1 MASPFRP
8 AARRG
13 RVSATRA
20 WCLSPLLSLLLPLGA
35 CTVDTGSQPAPAM
48 ADAGAP
54 ALPPQEVHYR
64 LAWNTDGVTLAPPA
78 AGDGASDASGD
89 GAADTPIFALT
100 NDLGVAF
107 EVTRGWL
114 VSYSF
119 EATVCP
125 ADTTRASVLQR
136 VWVQLV
142 ENVGVRSVWAGHG
155 SLPVSPAQLRASYV
169 EDLRDVMKPAEVGA
183 VVLPH
188 HRLYGLHLLL
198 GRADDRAPA
207 LPTEVDMLRQTLHL
221 QGRWRTLGQTTW
233 TPFTWRTAVGWGEV
247 HTLAAPH
254 DTAWGGLELSARRT
268 LASLV
273 DHIDPSVMTEANAA
287 RQVLEN
293 VVAGVRVEATP
304 HLH

>member
-1 MASPFRP
+1 M
-8 AARRG
+8 
-13 RVSATRA
+13 
-20 WCLSPLLSLLLPLGA
+20 
-35 CTVDTGSQPAPAM
+35 
-48 ADAGAP
+48 
-54 ALPPQEVHYR
+54 HYR

-198 GRADDRAPA
+198 GRADDD
-207 LPTEVDMLRQTLHL
+207 LY
-221 QGRWRTLGQTTW
+221 
-233 TPFTWRTAVGWGEV
+233 
-247 HTLAAPH
+247 
-254 DTAWGGLELSARRT
+254 
-268 LASLV
+268 
-273 DHIDPSVMTEANAA
+273 
-287 RQVLEN
+287 
-293 VVAGVRVEATP
+293 AGKRS
-304 HLH
+304 